1 MLCHDGCF
9 SQIMGTIFLVAF
21 IYRNVAVTK
30 SFIKTEA
37 IQMPFLG
44 ALLKTQN
51 AFCFPLLALD

>member
-1 MLCHDGCF
+1 MMDAFLKLWVPF
-9 SQIMGTIFLVAF
+9 FLVAF

-37 IQMPFLG
+37 IQMSFLG

>member
-1 MLCHDGCF
+1 MMDAFLKLWVPF
-9 SQIMGTIFLVAF
+9 FLVAF